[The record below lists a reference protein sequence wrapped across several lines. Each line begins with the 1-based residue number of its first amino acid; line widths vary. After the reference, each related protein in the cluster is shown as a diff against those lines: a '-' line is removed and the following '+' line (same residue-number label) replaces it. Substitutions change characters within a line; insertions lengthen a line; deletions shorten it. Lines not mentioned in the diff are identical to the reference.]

1 MDIEGVLAIILIFGG
16 GACIAIAF
24 SPNGR
29 AVADRIRG
37 KSPPSAWTSPS
48 GCSRRTARASGSDRA
63 NERGREDLM
72 GELEVL
78 IPIVALGGFFG
89 SVIAFILSRTYLA
102 KLKAQSQAGG
112 VTGQGDVLAAVEELR
127 REVAELAERVDF
139 TERLLAKRGDG
150 EAGKLGPGERRTAS
164 T

>member
-1 MDIEGVLAIILIFGG
+1 
-16 GACIAIAF
+16 
-24 SPNGR
+24 
-29 AVADRIRG
+29 
-37 KSPPSAWTSPS
+37 
-48 GCSRRTARASGSDRA
+48 
-63 NERGREDLM
+63 M

-78 IPIVALGGFFG
+78 VRVVARGGFVG

-139 TERLLAKRGDG
+139 TERLLAKGRDG
-150 EAGKLGPGERRTAS
+150 EAGKVGRGEGRSAAAWRGPPWRPCSRGWAQIS
-164 T
+164 FLVNP